1 MDININRE
9 NLLPALQA
17 VMGVVEA
24 KQTMRILSHVK
35 VLFEQDRLQITGTDL
50 EVELIGNHT
59 LPTSI
64 EGTYVI
70 TVPGKKLL
78 DICKALPENAMI
90 ELRKNKGQI
99 SLHCNHS
106 KFTLSTLPAEDFPD
120 TQNIQE
126 TVSFEIT
133 QGQLKTLLQRTSF
146 AMAQHDV
153 RYYLNGMLLEICP
166 SEIRAVATDGHR
178 LALNRVDIKSD
189 ADHKVQCI
197 IPRKAALELN
207 RLLDTSDN
215 IVEVSVGNNFIR
227 VKTPQCNFTSKL
239 VEGRFPDYE
248 RVIPKNTTNMIYL
261 DKEEFKNSLS
271 RSAILCN
278 EKFRGVRVLIKD
290 NMLKITADNP
300 EQEVAEEKL
309 QVKYD
314 GQEMDIGF
322 NVSYLLENLN
332 TLKTDQVALKF
343 TNANSSILL
352 EEVEGNHD
360 SIFVIMPMR
369 L

>member
-1 MDININRE
+1 MNININRD
-9 NLLPALQA
+9 NLLPGLQK
-17 VMGVVEA
+17 VIGIVEA
-24 KQTMRILSHVK
+24 KGTMQMLSHVK
-35 VLFEQDRLQITGTDL
+35 VSFEGNTVQITGTDL
-50 EVELIGNHT
+50 EVELISNQT
-59 LPTSI
+59 LPTKI
-64 EGTYVI
+64 EGSHTI

-90 ELRKNKGQI
+90 ELKKNKGQI
-99 SLHCNHS
+99 SLRCKQS

-120 TQNIQE
+120 TQKIQE
-126 TVSFEIT
+126 NISFNIE
-133 QGQLKTLLQRTSF
+133 QGQFKTILQRTSF

-166 SEIRAVATDGHR
+166 SEMRAIATDGHR
-178 LALNRVDIKSD
+178 LALNRLAIKSD
-189 ADHKVQCI
+189 VDHKVQCI

-207 RLLDTSDN
+207 RLLDAIDD
-215 IVEVSVGNNFIR
+215 IIDVSIGNNFIR
-227 VKTPQCNFTSKL
+227 IKTPQWNFTSKL

-248 RVIPKNTTNMIYL
+248 RVIPKKTTNTIYL

-278 EKFRGVRVLIKD
+278 EKFRGVRVLIH
-290 NMLKITADNP
+290 NNLLQITADNP

-314 GQEMDIGF
+314 GDEMDIGF

-332 TLKTDQVALKF
+332 TLKTAQVALKF

-352 EEVEGNHD
+352 EEVEGHHD